1 MHRYKY
7 KNKGGACAFNY
18 DNPATTPTGD
28 KRVLAFIHMVWANS
42 KEIGIGYAKRAV
54 YLTNNFDGGP
64 MAKRLCLFVTTFYK
78 PGTPENASSQSLKTN
93 VKKGSF
99 NPQTECLDS
108 NKDSEDED
116 SDFIM

>member
-1 MHRYKY
+1 MHRYKF

-18 DNPATTPTGD
+18 DNPATHTD
-28 KRVLAFIHMVWANS
+28 DESVLMFIRMVWANS

-54 YLTNNFDGGP
+54 YLTNKFNGAP

-78 PGTPENASSQSLKTN
+78 PGALKNASSQRLKTN

-108 NKDSEDED
+108 NEDSEDED